1 MALTTFSGPV
11 KSDNGF
17 QSGTTTS
24 EIAVTTA
31 SNVSSSYVS
40 ASNTTG
46 DVRLNYSR
54 LTFTS
59 TGSGETARF
68 LTRVTGA
75 NGATGGTINGA
86 HISLSINGSGTISGA
101 GNALR
106 VTLGGSSTN
115 PGGTIAAIQVD
126 SDFATGGTWTNASY
140 LRFTNS
146 GTGTIGTLM
155 NLPDAMV
162 ATQSSAAVSHVIPIK
177 NASGTSYY
185 LMVSNA
191 A

>member
-11 KSDNGF
+11 NSQNGF
-17 QSGTTTS
+17 QSGTTSS

-31 SNVSSSYVS
+31 SNVSSSYVT

-54 LTFTS
+54 LDFTS

-106 VTLGGSSTN
+106 VTLGGTSTN
-115 PGGTIAAIQVD
+115 PGGTIAALQLD
-126 SDFATGGTWTNASY
+126 SDFASGGTWTNSSY
-140 LRFTNS
+140 IRCTNS
-146 GTGTIGTLM
+146 GTGTIDTFAV
-155 NLPDAMV
+155 LPNAMV
-162 ATQSSAAVSHVIPIK
+162 ATQSAAAVSHVIAIK
-177 NASGTSYY
+177 NASGTPYY

>member
-1 MALTTFSGPV
+1 MAITTFSGPV
-11 KSDNGF
+11 ASQNGF
-17 QSGTTTS
+17 IGGTSTDP
-24 EIAVTTA
+24 IAVTTA
-31 SNVSSSYVS
+31 TNVSSSYVT

-54 LTFTS
+54 LEFTS

-115 PGGTIAAIQVD
+115 PGGTIAALQLD

-140 LRFTNS
+140 IRCTNS
-146 GTGTIGTLM
+146 GTGTIDTFAV
-155 NLPDAMV
+155 LPDAMV
-162 ATQSSAAVSHVIPIK
+162 AAESSAAVSHVIPIK
-177 NASGTSYY
+177 NASGTQYY